1 MKLDCDD
8 TTHLCQK
15 RLRAQ
20 FSLRGPGMIMLVSP
34 PDTSG
39 YSRGLSVSPEYLFL
53 ILEAVHFRSLKGLR
67 GRALSRARKMKASNF
82 KLLANWLHTCAGS
95 SGRVH

>member
-1 MKLDCDD
+1 MRLDCDD
-8 TTHLCQK
+8 TTRLCQK

-20 FSLRGPGMIMLVSP
+20 FSLRGPGTIMLVSP

-39 YSRGLSVSPEYLFL
+39 YSKALSVSPEWLFL
-53 ILEAVHFRSLKGLR
+53 ILEAIHFQSLKGLR
-67 GRALSRARKMKASNF
+67 GPALSRARKMKASNSR
-82 KLLANWLHTCAGS
+82 LLANWLNTCAGS

>member
-1 MKLDCDD
+1 MRLDCDD
-8 TTHLCQK
+8 TTHLSRK

-20 FSLRGPGMIMLVSP
+20 FSLRGPGTIMLVSA

-39 YSRGLSVSPEYLFL
+39 FSRGLSVSPEWLFL
-53 ILEAVHFRSLKGLR
+53 ILEAMYFKSLKGLR
-67 GRALSRARKMKASNF
+67 GQELSRARKMKASNF
-82 KLLANWLHTCAGS
+82 KLLENWLNTCAGS